1 MPAVQV
7 RLVAE
12 GARSAEIERLL
23 GEAFELEGW
32 PVTREETVPY
42 SEVWS
47 VDTLLF
53 DADDEESALAIVRE
67 ALEEAIGADEAAAY
81 ELTTTVLD
89 LDANWIAM
97 SEEIRHPVVAGRF
110 FVHGSHDRH
119 RCPPSGVSIEIDAE
133 MAFGTGHHA
142 TTWCCLMALDR
153 LLKTKRFERPLDLG
167 TGTGVLAIAL
177 ARVQHVP
184 VLCTDIDPI
193 AVAIAAENARLNGVG
208 AEVRCIVADGMTA
221 RLLDEEAPYDLVV
234 ANILARPLT
243 KLAYPIAARLARRST
258 VVLSGLRTVERQ
270 MVLSAYAAQGLRLAF
285 EVEQNGWLALVLE
298 TGAR

>member
-12 GARSAEIERLL
+12 GPESERIERLL
-23 GEAFELEGW
+23 GEAFEIEGY

-42 SEVWS
+42 SEIWS
-47 VDTLLF
+47 VDTLVF
-53 DADDEESALAIVRE
+53 DAESEEEAAELVRE
-67 ALEEAIGADEAAAY
+67 ALGDDVF

-119 RCPPSGVSIEIDAE
+119 RRPPSGISIEIDAE

-142 TTWCCLMALDR
+142 TTWCCLVALDR
-153 LLKTKRFERPLDLG
+153 LMKARRFARPLDLG
-167 TGTGVLAIAL
+167 TGTAVLAVAI
-177 ARVQHVP
+177 ARVLRVP
-184 VLCTDIDPI
+184 VIATDIDPV
-193 AVAIAAENARLNGVG
+193 AVRIAAENARLNGVG
-208 AEVRCIVADGMTA
+208 AEVRCIVADGMTS
-221 RLLDEEAPYDLVV
+221 RLLAEEAPYDLVV

-243 KLAYPIAARLARRST
+243 KLAYPVASALARRSV
-258 VVLSGLRTVERQ
+258 VVLSGLRTIERQ
-270 MVLSAYAAQGLRLAF
+270 LVLAAWAKQGLRLAF
-285 EVEQNGWLALVLE
+285 EVERDGWLALVLE
-298 TGAR
+298 TGER

>member
-12 GARSAEIERLL
+12 GPESERIERLL
-23 GEAFELEGW
+23 GEAFEIEGY

-42 SEVWS
+42 SEIWS
-47 VDTLLF
+47 VDTLVF
-53 DADDEESALAIVRE
+53 DAESEDEAAELVRE
-67 ALEEAIGADEAAAY
+67 ALGDDVF

-119 RCPPSGVSIEIDAE
+119 RRPPSGVSIEIDAE

-142 TTWCCLMALDR
+142 TTWCCLVALDR
-153 LLKTKRFERPLDLG
+153 LLKARRFARPLDLG
-167 TGTGVLAIAL
+167 TGTAVLAVAI
-177 ARVQHVP
+177 ARVLRVP
-184 VLCTDIDPI
+184 VIATDIDPV

-208 AEVRCIVADGMTA
+208 AEVRCIVADGMTSRFLA
-221 RLLDEEAPYDLVV
+221 EEAPYDLVV

-243 KLAYPIAARLARRST
+243 KLAYPVASALARRSV
-258 VVLSGLRTVERQ
+258 VVLSGLRTIERQ
-270 MVLSAYAAQGLRLAF
+270 MVLAAWAKQGLRLAF
-285 EVEQNGWLALVLE
+285 EVERDGWLALVLE
-298 TGAR
+298 TGER

>member
-12 GARSAEIERLL
+12 GPESERLERLL
-23 GEAFELEGW
+23 ADAFEVEGY
-32 PVTREETVPY
+32 PVTREETVAY

-47 VDTLLF
+47 VDTLVF
-53 DADDEESALAIVRE
+53 DADDEESAAELVRDALGSDAFGLEIV
-67 ALEEAIGADEAAAY
+67 
-81 ELTTTVLD
+81 TSVVD

-97 SEEIRHPVVAGRF
+97 SEEIRHPVAAGRF

-119 RCPPSGVSIEIDAE
+119 RRPPSGVSIEIDAA

-142 TTWCCLMALDR
+142 TTWACLAALDR
-153 LLKTKRFERPLDLG
+153 LLKSRRFERPLDLG

-177 ARVQHVP
+177 ARVLRVP
-184 VLCTDIDPI
+184 VLATDIDP
-193 AVAIAAENARLNGVG
+193 VATEIGNLNARLNGVG
-208 AEVRCIVADGMTA
+208 DLVRVITADGMKA
-221 RLLDEEAPYDLVV
+221 RQLATDGPYDLVV

-243 KLAYPIAARLARRST
+243 RLAFPVAAELARRSV

-270 MVLSAYAAQGLRLAF
+270 LVLAAWAMQGLRLAF
-285 EVEQNGWLALVLE
+285 EVERDGWLALVLE
-298 TGAR
+298 TGDR

>member
-12 GARSAEIERLL
+12 GPESERIERLL
-23 GEAFELEGW
+23 GEAFEIEGY

-42 SEVWS
+42 SEIWS
-47 VDTLLF
+47 VDTLVF
-53 DADDEESALAIVRE
+53 DAESEDEAAELVRE
-67 ALEEAIGADEAAAY
+67 ALGDDAF

-119 RCPPSGVSIEIDAE
+119 RRPPSGVSIEIDAE

-142 TTWCCLMALDR
+142 TTWCCLVALDR
-153 LLKTKRFERPLDLG
+153 LMKARRFARPLDLG
-167 TGTGVLAIAL
+167 TGTAVLAIAV
-177 ARVQHVP
+177 ARVLRVP
-184 VLCTDIDPI
+184 VIATDIDPV

-208 AEVRCIVADGMTA
+208 AEVRCIVADGMTS
-221 RLLDEEAPYDLVV
+221 RLLAEEAPYDLVV

-243 KLAYPIAARLARRST
+243 KLAYPVASALARRSV
-258 VVLSGLRTVERQ
+258 VVLSGLRTIERQ
-270 MVLSAYAAQGLRLAF
+270 LVLAAWAKQGLRLAF
-285 EVEQNGWLALVLE
+285 EVERDGWLALVLE
-298 TGAR
+298 TGER

>member
-12 GARSAEIERLL
+12 GPESERIERLL
-23 GEAFELEGW
+23 GEAFEIEGY

-42 SEVWS
+42 SEIWS
-47 VDTLLF
+47 VDTLVF
-53 DADDEESALAIVRE
+53 DAESEDEAAELVRE
-67 ALEEAIGADEAAAY
+67 ALGDDVF

-119 RCPPSGVSIEIDAE
+119 RRPPSGVSIEIDAE

-142 TTWCCLMALDR
+142 TTWCCLVALDR
-153 LLKTKRFERPLDLG
+153 LMKARRFARPLDLG
-167 TGTGVLAIAL
+167 TGTAVLAIAV
-177 ARVQHVP
+177 ARVLRVP
-184 VLCTDIDPI
+184 VIATDIDPV

-208 AEVRCIVADGMTA
+208 AEVRCIVADGMTSRFLA
-221 RLLDEEAPYDLVV
+221 EEAPYDLVV

-243 KLAYPIAARLARRST
+243 KLAYPVASALARRSV
-258 VVLSGLRTVERQ
+258 VVLSGLRTIERQ
-270 MVLSAYAAQGLRLAF
+270 MVLAAWAKQGLRLAF
-285 EVEQNGWLALVLE
+285 EVERDGWLALVLE
-298 TGAR
+298 TGER

>member
-12 GARSAEIERLL
+12 GPESERLERLL
-23 GEAFELEGW
+23 AEAFEVEGY
-32 PVTREETVPY
+32 PVTREETVAY

-47 VDTLLF
+47 VDTLVF
-53 DADDEESALAIVRE
+53 DADDEESAAELVRDALGSDAFGLEIV
-67 ALEEAIGADEAAAY
+67 
-81 ELTTTVLD
+81 TSVVD

-97 SEEIRHPVVAGRF
+97 SEEIRHPVAAGRF

-119 RCPPSGVSIEIDAE
+119 RRPPSGVSIEIDAA

-142 TTWCCLMALDR
+142 TTWACLAALDR
-153 LLKTKRFERPLDLG
+153 LLKSRRFERPLDLG

-177 ARVQHVP
+177 ARVLRVP
-184 VLCTDIDPI
+184 VLATDIDP
-193 AVAIAAENARLNGVG
+193 VATEIGNLNARLNGVG
-208 AEVRCIVADGMTA
+208 DLVRVITADGMKA
-221 RLLDEEAPYDLVV
+221 RQLATDGPYDLVV

-243 KLAYPIAARLARRST
+243 RLAFPVAAELARRSV

-270 MVLSAYAAQGLRLAF
+270 LVLAAWAMQGLRLAF
-285 EVEQNGWLALVLE
+285 EVERDGWLALVLE
-298 TGAR
+298 TGDR

>member
-12 GARSAEIERLL
+12 GPESERIERLL
-23 GEAFELEGW
+23 GEAFEIEGY

-42 SEVWS
+42 SEIWS
-47 VDTLLF
+47 VDTLVF
-53 DADDEESALAIVRE
+53 DAESEEEAAELVRE
-67 ALEEAIGADEAAAY
+67 ALGDDVF

-119 RCPPSGVSIEIDAE
+119 RRPPSGVGIEIDAE

-142 TTWCCLMALDR
+142 TTWCCLVALDR
-153 LLKTKRFERPLDLG
+153 LMKARRFARPLDLG
-167 TGTGVLAIAL
+167 TGTAVLAVAI
-177 ARVQHVP
+177 ARVLRVP
-184 VLCTDIDPI
+184 VIATDIDPV
-193 AVAIAAENARLNGVG
+193 AVRIAAENARLNGVG
-208 AEVRCIVADGMTA
+208 SEVRCIVADGMTS
-221 RLLDEEAPYDLVV
+221 RLLAEEAPYDLVV

-243 KLAYPIAARLARRST
+243 KLAYPVASALARRSV
-258 VVLSGLRTVERQ
+258 VVLSGLRTIERQ
-270 MVLSAYAAQGLRLAF
+270 LVLAAWAKQGLRLAF
-285 EVEQNGWLALVLE
+285 EVERDGWLALVLE
-298 TGAR
+298 TGER

>member
-12 GARSAEIERLL
+12 GPESERIERLL
-23 GEAFELEGW
+23 GEAFEIEGY

-42 SEVWS
+42 SEIWS
-47 VDTLLF
+47 VDTLVF
-53 DADDEESALAIVRE
+53 DAESEDEAAELVRE
-67 ALEEAIGADEAAAY
+67 ALGDDVF

-119 RCPPSGVSIEIDAE
+119 RRPPSGVSIEIDAE

-142 TTWCCLMALDR
+142 TTWCCLVALDR
-153 LLKTKRFERPLDLG
+153 LMKARRFARPLDLG
-167 TGTGVLAIAL
+167 TGTAVLAIAV
-177 ARVQHVP
+177 ARVLRVP
-184 VLCTDIDPI
+184 VIATDIDPV

-208 AEVRCIVADGMTA
+208 SEVRCIVADGMTS
-221 RLLDEEAPYDLVV
+221 RLLAEEAPYDLVV

-243 KLAYPIAARLARRST
+243 RLAYPVASALARRSV
-258 VVLSGLRTVERQ
+258 VVLSGLRTIERQ
-270 MVLSAYAAQGLRLAF
+270 MVLAAWAKQGLRLAF
-285 EVEQNGWLALVLE
+285 EVERDGWLALVLE
-298 TGAR
+298 TGER

>member
-12 GARSAEIERLL
+12 GPESERLERLL
-23 GEAFELEGW
+23 AEAFEIEGY

-42 SEVWS
+42 SEIWS
-47 VDTLLF
+47 VDTLVF
-53 DADDEESALAIVRE
+53 DAESE
-67 ALEEAIGADEAAAY
+67 EAAADLVREVLGTDAFGA

-97 SEEIRHPVVAGRF
+97 SEEIRHPVAAGRF

-119 RCPPSGVSIEIDAE
+119 RRPPSGVSIEIDAE

-153 LLKTKRFERPLDLG
+153 LLKSRRFERPLDLG
-167 TGTGVLAIAL
+167 TGTAVLAIAA
-177 ARVQHVP
+177 ARVARVP
-184 VLCTDIDPI
+184 VLATDIDPV
-193 AVAIAAENARLNGVG
+193 AVRIAADNARLNGVG
-208 AEVRCIVADGMTA
+208 DLVRCIVADGMKA
-221 RLLDEEAPYDLVV
+221 RLLAEEAPYDLVL

-243 KLAYPIAARLARRST
+243 KLAFPVASALARRSV
-258 VVLSGLRTVERQ
+258 VVLSGLRTIERQ
-270 MVLSAYAAQGLRLAF
+270 LVLSAWASQGLRLLF
-285 EVEQNGWLALVLE
+285 EIERDGWLALVLE
-298 TGAR
+298 TGDR

>member
-12 GARSAEIERLL
+12 GPESERLERLL
-23 GEAFELEGW
+23 GDAFEFEGY

-42 SEVWS
+42 SEIWS
-47 VDTLLF
+47 VDVLVF
-53 DADDEESALAIVRE
+53 DAESE
-67 ALEEAIGADEAAAY
+67 EAAAGLVRDALGSDAFGA

-97 SEEIRHPVVAGRF
+97 SEEIRHPVEAGRF

-119 RCPPSGVSIEIDAE
+119 RRPPSGVSIEIDAE

-142 TTWCCLMALDR
+142 TTWCCLVALDR
-153 LLKTKRFERPLDLG
+153 LLKSKRFERPLDLG

-177 ARVQHVP
+177 ARVLRVP
-184 VLCTDIDPI
+184 VLATDIDRV
-193 AVAIAAENARLNGVG
+193 AVDISIRNAALNGV
-208 AEVRCIVADGMTA
+208 AAQFRAIVADGMNADLLA
-221 RLLDEEAPYDLVV
+221 REGPYDLVV

-243 KLAYPIAARLARRST
+243 KLAYPIARELARRST
-258 VVLSGLRTVERQ
+258 VVLSGLRTVEREL
-270 MVLSAYAAQGLRLAF
+270 VLAAYRAQGLRLAF
-285 EVEQNGWLALVLE
+285 EVERDGWLALVLE
-298 TGAR
+298 TGDR

>member
-12 GARSAEIERLL
+12 GTRSEEIERLL

-42 SEVWS
+42 SEIWS
-47 VDTLLF
+47 VDTLIY
-53 DADDEESALAIVRE
+53 DAVDEETALAIVRE
-67 ALEEAIGADEAAAY
+67 ALAEAIGEDAAAEY
-81 ELTTTVLD
+81 ELTTTILD

-119 RCPPSGVSIEIDAE
+119 RRPASGVAIEIDAE

-142 TTWCCLMALDR
+142 TTWACLAALDR
-153 LLKTKRFERPLDLG
+153 LLKSRRFERPLDLG

-184 VLCTDIDPI
+184 VICTDIDPI

-208 AEVRCIVADGMTA
+208 SEVRCIVADGMTA

-243 KLAYPIAARLARRST
+243 KLAFPIASRLARRST

-270 MVLSAYAAQGLRLAF
+270 LVLTAYAAQGLRLAF
-285 EVEQNGWLALVLE
+285 EVEKNGWLALVLE

>member
-12 GARSAEIERLL
+12 GPESERLERLL
-23 GEAFELEGW
+23 AEAFEIEGY

-42 SEVWS
+42 SEIWS
-47 VDTLLF
+47 VDTLVF
-53 DADDEESALAIVRE
+53 DAESE
-67 ALEEAIGADEAAAY
+67 EAAADLVREVLGTDAFGA

-97 SEEIRHPVVAGRF
+97 SDEIRHPVAAGRF

-119 RCPPSGVSIEIDAE
+119 RRPPSGVSIEIDAE

-153 LLKTKRFERPLDLG
+153 LLKSRRFERPLDLG
-167 TGTGVLAIAL
+167 TGTAVLAIAA
-177 ARVQHVP
+177 ARVARVP
-184 VLCTDIDPI
+184 VLATDIDPV
-193 AVAIAAENARLNGVG
+193 AVRIAADNARLNGVG
-208 AEVRCIVADGMTA
+208 DLVRCIVADGMKA
-221 RLLDEEAPYDLVV
+221 RLLAEEAPYDLVL

-243 KLAYPIAARLARRST
+243 KLAFPVASALARRSV
-258 VVLSGLRTVERQ
+258 VVLSGLRTIERQ
-270 MVLSAYAAQGLRLAF
+270 LVLSAWASQGLRLLF
-285 EVEQNGWLALVLE
+285 EIERDGWLALVLE
-298 TGAR
+298 TGDR

>member
-12 GARSAEIERLL
+12 GPESERLERLL
-23 GEAFELEGW
+23 GEAFEFEGY

-47 VDTLLF
+47 VDVLVF
-53 DADDEESALAIVRE
+53 DAESEDQAADLVRDALGTDAFT
-67 ALEEAIGADEAAAY
+67 AP
-81 ELTTTVLD
+81 LTTTVLD

-97 SEEIRHPVVAGRF
+97 SEEIRHPVAAGRF

-119 RCPPSGVSIEIDAE
+119 RRPATGVSIEIDAE

-142 TTWCCLMALDR
+142 TTWCCLAALDR
-153 LLKTKRFERPLDLG
+153 LLKKKRFERPLDLG

-177 ARVQHVP
+177 ARVLHVP
-184 VLCTDIDPI
+184 VLATDIDRV
-193 AVAIAAENARLNGVG
+193 AVDISIRNAALNGV
-208 AEVRCIVADGMTA
+208 ARDYRAIVADGMKADLLA
-221 RLLDEEAPYDLVV
+221 REGPYDLVV
-234 ANILARPLT
+234 ANILARPLM
-243 KLAYPIAARLARRST
+243 KLAHPISLHLARRST

-270 MVLSAYAAQGLRLAF
+270 MVLAAYFAQGLRLAD
-285 EVEQNGWLALVLE
+285 EVERDGWLALILE
-298 TGAR
+298 TGDR

>member
-12 GARSAEIERLL
+12 GPESERLERLL
-23 GEAFELEGW
+23 GEAFEVEGY

-47 VDTLLF
+47 VDVLVFEAESEEGAAETVR
-53 DADDEESALAIVRE
+53 DALGSDAF
-67 ALEEAIGADEAAAY
+67 GA

-97 SEEIRHPVVAGRF
+97 SEEIRHPVEAGRF

-119 RCPPSGVSIEIDAE
+119 RRPPSGISIEIDAE

-153 LLKTKRFERPLDLG
+153 LLKSQRFERPLDLG

-177 ARVQHVP
+177 ARVLRVP
-184 VLCTDIDPI
+184 VVATDIDRVAVDI
-193 AVAIAAENARLNGVG
+193 AIRNAALNGV
-208 AEVRCIVADGMTA
+208 AADFRCIVADGMNA
-221 RLLDEEAPYDLVV
+221 DLLTREGPWDLVV
-234 ANILARPLT
+234 ANILANALDA
-243 KLAYPIAARLARRST
+243 LAEVLAARTEAGGRIA
-258 VVLSGLRTVERQ
+258 LSGILDGQEDELLLR
-270 MVLSAYAAQGLRLAF
+270 YAPYFTNLRVSKREDWIRIDGVRRA
-285 EVEQNGWLALVLE
+285 
-298 TGAR
+298 

>member
-12 GARSAEIERLL
+12 GAESERLERLL
-23 GEAFELEGW
+23 GDAFELEGW

-47 VDTLLF
+47 VDTLVL
-53 DADDEESALAIVRE
+53 DAEDEE
-67 ALEEAIGADEAAAY
+67 EAAAFVRDALGDDAVRF

-97 SEEIRHPVVAGRF
+97 SEEIRHPVEAGRF

-119 RCPPSGVSIEIDAE
+119 RRPPSGVSIEIDAE

-142 TTWCCLMALDR
+142 TTWCCLVALDR
-153 LLKTKRFERPLDLG
+153 LLKTRRFERPLDLG
-167 TGTGVLAIAL
+167 TGTAVLAIAI
-177 ARVQHVP
+177 ARVLRVP
-184 VLCTDIDPI
+184 VVATDIDPV
-193 AVAIAAENARLNGVG
+193 AVAIAADNARLNGVG
-208 AEVRCIVADGMTA
+208 REVRAIVADGMKA
-221 RLLDEEAPYDLVV
+221 RLLEQEGPWDLVV

-243 KLAYPIAARLARRST
+243 RLAFPVAAQLARRSV
-258 VVLSGLRTVERQ
+258 VVLSGLRTVERSL
-270 MVLSAYAAQGLRLAF
+270 VLSAWRMQGLRLAF
-285 EVEQNGWLALVLE
+285 EIERDGWLALVLE
-298 TGAR
+298 TGDR

>member
-12 GARSAEIERLL
+12 GALSEEIERLL
-23 GEAFELEGW
+23 GDAFELDGW

-42 SEVWS
+42 SEIWS
-47 VDTLLF
+47 VDTLIF
-53 DADDEESALAIVRE
+53 DADDEESAIAIVRE
-67 ALEEAIGADEAAAY
+67 ALAEAIGDEEAGSY
-81 ELTTTVLD
+81 DLTTTLLD

-97 SEEIRHPVVAGRF
+97 SEEIRHPVEAGRF

-119 RCPPSGVSIEIDAE
+119 RRPPSGVSIEIDAE

-153 LLKTKRFERPLDLG
+153 LFKSRRFERPLDLG
-167 TGTGVLAIAL
+167 TGTAVLAVAA
-177 ARVQHVP
+177 ARVLRVP
-184 VLCTDIDPI
+184 VIATDIDPV
-193 AVAIAAENARLNGVG
+193 AVEIAARNAHLNGVG
-208 AEVRCIVADGMTA
+208 DEVRCIVADGMKA
-221 RLLDEEAPYDLVV
+221 RLLAEEAPYDLVL

-243 KLAYPIAARLARRST
+243 KLAFPIAAALARRSV

-270 MVLSAYAAQGLRLAF
+270 LVLSAYRTQGLRLAF
-285 EVEQNGWLALVLE
+285 EVERDGWLALVLE
-298 TGAR
+298 TGDR

>member
-12 GARSAEIERLL
+12 GPESERIERLL
-23 GEAFELEGW
+23 GEAFEIEGY

-42 SEVWS
+42 SEIWS
-47 VDTLLF
+47 VDTLVF
-53 DADDEESALAIVRE
+53 DAESEEEAAELVRE
-67 ALEEAIGADEAAAY
+67 ALGDDVF

-119 RCPPSGVSIEIDAE
+119 RRPPSGVSIEIDAE

-142 TTWCCLMALDR
+142 TTWCCLVALDR
-153 LLKTKRFERPLDLG
+153 LMKARRFARPLDLG
-167 TGTGVLAIAL
+167 TGTAVLAVAI
-177 ARVQHVP
+177 ARVLRVP
-184 VLCTDIDPI
+184 VIATDIDPV

-208 AEVRCIVADGMTA
+208 AEVRCIVADGMTS
-221 RLLDEEAPYDLVV
+221 RLLAEEAPYDLVV

-243 KLAYPIAARLARRST
+243 KLAYPVASALARRSV
-258 VVLSGLRTVERQ
+258 VVLSGLRTIERQ
-270 MVLSAYAAQGLRLAF
+270 LVLAAWAKQGLRLAF
-285 EVEQNGWLALVLE
+285 EVERDGWLALVLE
-298 TGAR
+298 TGER

>member
-12 GARSAEIERLL
+12 GAASETLERLL
-23 GEAFELEGW
+23 GEAFELEGY

-42 SEVWS
+42 SEIWS
-47 VDTLLF
+47 VDTLVF
-53 DADDEESALAIVRE
+53 DAESEEAAAELVRE
-67 ALEEAIGADEAAAY
+67 AIVDALGDDAPEV
-81 ELTTTVLD
+81 ELTTSVLD

-119 RCPPSGVSIEIDAE
+119 RRPPSGVSIEIDAE

-142 TTWCCLMALDR
+142 TTWACLVALDR
-153 LLKTKRFERPLDLG
+153 LLKSRRFERPLDLG

-177 ARVQHVP
+177 ARVQHIP
-184 VLCTDIDPI
+184 VLATDIDPV
-193 AVAIAAENARLNGVG
+193 AVAIAADNARLNGVG
-208 AEVRCIVADGMTA
+208 SEVRAIVADGMNA
-221 RLLDEEAPYDLVV
+221 RLLAEEAPYDLVV

-243 KLAYPIAARLARRST
+243 KLAFPIARQLARRAT
-258 VVLSGLRTVERQ
+258 VVLSGLRTVEREL
-270 MVLSAYAAQGLRLAF
+270 VLAAYRAQGLRLAF
-285 EVEQNGWLALVLE
+285 EVEHNGWLALVLD
-298 TGAR
+298 TGND